1 MNIKPYPVHPALK
14 EFVETIFQAC
24 TNPNQEEEILQT
36 SLPTYECF
44 IGFEY
49 DTDFLVKNIKASEF
63 IPIHKATIIPPQLD
77 ITLMR
82 GKSMKAV
89 MVKFKQGG
97 FFRLFKIPFTEF
109 NNECH
114 NARTVLGK
122 SFAILHESILNAE
135 NVDLKVRL
143 VEAFLLKK
151 AASSS
156 SSMPIDRII
165 DHIFINNGNIPIMDL
180 ASNACMSI
188 RQLQRKF
195 LEQFGLSPKHYSR
208 LIRFNNAHRMKILSP
223 DLTWGEISIRC
234 GYFDQMHM
242 IRDFKSIAALNP
254 CQLDT
259 KASQS
264 HLLTLSSGAA
274 SCNNLIL

>member
-1 MNIKPYPVHPALK
+1 MNIRPYHVHPALQ
-14 EFVETIFQAC
+14 EFVETIFQVSTDAD
-24 TNPNQEEEILQT
+24 QDEEILQT

-44 IGFEY
+44 LGFEY

-63 IPIHKATIIPPQLD
+63 IPIHNATIIPPQLD
-77 ITLMR
+77 TTLMR
-82 GKSMKAV
+82 GRTMKAV
-89 MVKFKQGG
+89 MVKFKHGG

-114 NARTVLGK
+114 NARTVLDK
-122 SFAILHESILNAE
+122 SFTRLHENILNAE
-135 NVDLKVRL
+135 NVDAKVSL
-143 VEAFLLKK
+143 LEAFLLKK
-151 AASSS
+151 AASSN
-156 SSMPIDRII
+156 SSMPIDRIV
-165 DHIFINNGNIPIMDL
+165 DHIFMNNGNVPIMDL

-223 DLTWGEISIRC
+223 NLTWGEISIRC
-234 GYFDQMHM
+234 GYFDQMHL
-242 IRDFKSIAALNP
+242 IHDFKSIAALNP

-259 KASQS
+259 KVSQS
-264 HLLTLSSGAA
+264 HLLTFTSGAA